1 MLAIH
6 ILIHKFLGRFLTM
19 CKIEK
24 LCLKRNNGEL
34 FEYLFSDGISYFNG
48 GNGCGKTEFCKF
60 LDYMLGSS
68 ENLQEKEWFKEL
80 NEGILLISNNE
91 TKYSFIRTLN
101 KDNNYIFIEDETEKV
116 ECNSEDYKIRLTAVL
131 NNNQSSWSM
140 LSKFANADI
149 SIRSLTAFNF
159 LEEEDVGIG
168 DKKNF
173 LTKCRDYKYQKW
185 VSLILDYIFNPNQD
199 EILTL
204 ENEISE
210 LKKLRNEQEDLLSK
224 LDSLRDRINN
234 ALIHLNL
241 HYEFKNDIKKVKAI
255 LKNFMGVKSISSGN
269 YQTLYQYNDIS
280 ERIKLLDNSKADID
294 SFNKATNNRIDLLE
308 HLQELVK
315 KSENYKKLVEPI
327 EKILKDMNTSIGFGQ
342 YIVKNEVS
350 ERLKKIQKKF
360 DRNIKEKNI
369 AHVYVSIDEK
379 FKYVSILE
387 DAIANYECEYKD
399 INIEETVKLLREKED
414 RLDELK
420 SRLDGKK
427 ILEFENYINLLYE
440 KGKTVS
446 KLISEDLS
454 LPNFK
459 IEYIQ
464 KTNSLLSSIAV
475 DLDEDE
481 KVIRNKIYRG
491 SQARSSLVQLC
502 GYCALNILITKLN
515 NLPYL
520 PVLIIDYIS
529 KPFDEENKKAI
540 GEILSEFLRIVGKNN
555 FQVIMFDCSEQSSLN
570 ISAGNYQSL
579 ITNDKTGF
587 IPWYKP
593 QKDNVARK

>member
-1 MLAIH
+1 MLVIH

-24 LCLKRNNGEL
+24 LCLKRNNGES
-34 FEYLFSDGISYFNG
+34 FEYLFADGISFFKG

-80 NEGILLISNNE
+80 NEGILVISNNE
-91 TKYSFIRTLN
+91 TKYCFIRTIN
-101 KDNNYIFIEDETEKV
+101 KDNNYVLIEGESEKI
-116 ECNSEDYKIRLTAVL
+116 ECNSEDYKIRLTTVL
-131 NNNQSSWSM
+131 NGNQSSWSM
-140 LSKFANADI
+140 LTKFANADI
-149 SIRSLTAFNF
+149 SVRSLTAFNF
-159 LEEEDVGIG
+159 LEEEDIGIG

-204 ENEISE
+204 ENEI
-210 LKKLRNEQEDLLSK
+210 LKLKQLKNEQEVLLTK
-224 LDSLRDRINN
+224 LDSLRERINN
-234 ALIHLNL
+234 ALIHLNMN
-241 HYEFKNDIKKVKAI
+241 YEFKNDIAKVKEI
-255 LKNFMGVKSISSGN
+255 LKNFMGVKALSSGN

-280 ERIKLLDNSKADID
+280 ERIKLLDNVNADID
-294 SFNKATNNRIDLLE
+294 SFNKATRNRIDLLK
-308 HLQELVK
+308 HLQKLVI
-315 KSENYKKLVEPI
+315 KSENYKQLAEPI
-327 EKILKDMNTSIGFGQ
+327 EKILNDLNTSIGFGQ
-342 YIVKNEVS
+342 YIVKNEVA

-360 DRNIKEKNI
+360 YRTIKENRN
-369 AHVYVSIDEK
+369 AQLYVSLDEK
-379 FKYVSILE
+379 FKYISILE
-387 DAIANYECEYKD
+387 DSIINYESEYKD
-399 INIEETVKLLREKED
+399 INIEETIKFLREKEE

-427 ILEFENYINLLYE
+427 IFDFENYINLLYE

-475 DLDEDE
+475 DMDEE
-481 KVIRNKIYRG
+481 ENVIRNKIYRG
-491 SQARSSLVQLC
+491 SQARSSLIQLC
-502 GYCALNILITKLN
+502 GYCALNILISKVN
-515 NLPYL
+515 NLPCL
-520 PVLIIDYIS
+520 PILVIDYIS
-529 KPFDEENKKAI
+529 KPFDEDNKKAI
-540 GEILSEFLRIVGKNN
+540 GEIINEFLRIVGKNN
-555 FQVIMFDCSEQSSLN
+555 FQVIMFDCSEQNSLN
-570 ISAGNYQSL
+570 ISADSYQSL
-579 ITNDKTGF
+579 ITNNKTGF

-593 QKDNVARK
+593 SKR